1 MEENQKHMEQSP
13 KPSWLEELQLRS
25 WEPEILLSG
34 IVLYGMFKTPDL
46 LDQAYY
52 FFVTN
57 ISNAGDIE
65 NFVAL
70 IKVATYWL
78 IFGLILHLVS
88 RGIWVGM
95 IGLSFTFP
103 KGMDLENLR
112 AADNFNRHLSKIPSI
127 EEIIIRL
134 EKVCSSLFSISFMLF
149 MCIVG
154 AYMYLM
160 ALLII
165 PYFAVYY
172 ISDGQLD
179 LSSYTVYGFY
189 AMAVVIIGL
198 LALLDFLTLGFF
210 LKRFKWPAKIYYPIY
225 RFVSFVTLSRF
236 YRPIYYA
243 IITNLSKWKI
253 TVFLIFFVGINIYI
267 IPGMAN
273 STNPGD
279 EVSRIELFSNNQG
292 YSAFSG
298 NYDDQNEDKF
308 SVRAHIQS
316 DIIRTNTIRLFV
328 VADANIEDSILRYCD
343 YAKLREELDTT
354 TSYVQ
359 IKCIKD
365 FYHLYI
371 DDSLISDYQWKF
383 HYLQKSG
390 QRGYLTWI
398 DVSDLESGLHE
409 LKVDTPPG
417 MYRFPRS
424 RIPFYREIN
433 PGYYSPE
440 IQKTEEDSQRE
451 LIQPKPFLT
460 E

>member
-1 MEENQKHMEQSP
+1 MEHNQNQKFT
-13 KPSWLEELQLRS
+13 KPTWLEELQLRS

-52 FFVTN
+52 FFITN
-57 ISNAGDIE
+57 ISNAGDVE

-78 IFGLILHLVS
+78 ILGLILHLIS

-103 KGMDLENLR
+103 KGIKLEELKV
-112 AADNFNRHLSKIPSI
+112 DEKFNSHLSRIPSM

-149 MCIVG
+149 MCIIG

-160 ALLII
+160 VLLIV
-165 PYFAVYY
+165 PYFTVYFL
-172 ISDGQLD
+172 SDGSID
-179 LSSYTVYGFY
+179 LSSYSIYGFY
-189 AMAVVIIGL
+189 AMFVVVLGL
-198 LALLDFLTLGFF
+198 LALLDFLTFGFF
-210 LKRFKWPAKIYYPIY
+210 LKRFKYVARVYYPLY
-225 RFVSFVTLSRF
+225 RFISIVTLSRF
-236 YRPIYYA
+236 YRPIYYSL
-243 IITNLSKWKI
+243 ITNLPRWKI
-253 TVFLIFFVGINIYI
+253 TIFLIFFVGINIYV
-267 IPGMAN
+267 IPGMAD

-279 EVSRIELFSNNQG
+279 EISRIELFSNGQG
-292 YSAFSG
+292 YAAFSG
-298 NYDDQNEDKF
+298 NYDDQNDDKF
-308 SVRAHIQS
+308 SIRAHIQS
-316 DIIRTNTIRLFV
+316 DVIRTNTIRLFV
-328 VADANIEDSILRYCD
+328 VADANLEDSILTYCNYD
-343 YAKLREELDTT
+343 KLAAELDTAS
-354 TSYVQ
+354 SYVKM
-359 IKCIKD
+359 KCISD
-365 FYHLYI
+365 FYHLYLN
-371 DDSLISDYQWKF
+371 DSLIRDYQWKF

-398 DVSDLESGLHE
+398 DITDLESGLHE
-409 LKVDTPPG
+409 LKIDTPPG

-433 PGYYSPE
+433 PGYYMPNESKSSE
-440 IQKTEEDSQRE
+440 GKDERD